1 MLQALNGFLLI
12 LTCDGEVFFATHSIE
27 SYLGFHQVRNT
38 HFVESICLVFV
49 KILYSVIFNV
59 YLHSQLVGQSR
70 QECQFRSTC
79 HVYASSPL
87 LTQHHVFRIFPRL
100 SNLVNVPIVSSN
112 YRVGDESK
120 FETWKILPMD
130 FYSIVKTIISIRWIN
145 ANVSFRDDHLF
156 DFGIISNLYFE

>member
-38 HFVESICLVFV
+38 HFESICLVFV

-59 YLHSQLVGQSR
+59 YLHSQLVGWSR

-87 LTQHHVFRIFPRL
+87 LTQHRVFHIFPRL

-112 YRVGDESK
+112 YRVECKS
-120 FETWKILPMD
+120 EISKILPID
-130 FYSIVKTIISIRWIN
+130 SYLQDNKNDNFDSVDKCKCFF
-145 ANVSFRDDHLF
+145 SFRIFTL
-156 DFGIISNLYFE
+156 SNKTRRNED

>member
-59 YLHSQLVGQSR
+59 YLHSQLVG
-70 QECQFRSTC
+70 
-79 HVYASSPL
+79 
-87 LTQHHVFRIFPRL
+87 
-100 SNLVNVPIVSSN
+100 
-112 YRVGDESK
+112 
-120 FETWKILPMD
+120 
-130 FYSIVKTIISIRWIN
+130 
-145 ANVSFRDDHLF
+145 
-156 DFGIISNLYFE
+156 